1 MRIHHQVE
9 KQQTPYLMKQGKAM
23 LRLVSLADNV
33 ELEIKLKDLQRAQL
47 TGIWL
52 EVVDPTIEE
61 LQKVAEVSEIPLDFL
76 LLPETGNVVNLR
88 LESDFGVIN
97 FVIVREIFAKK
108 EVKPLVIAFSKYFLV
123 TVAKSEDQR
132 IINLAKARLDK
143 VRVDQP
149 AVAAFYILDEV
160 VADHFV
166 HLEHIEDL
174 ASRLEEEV
182 VEKTDHTLVK
192 RILRAKSRLT
202 SFNKILWYERGLV
215 FNLKKSDA
223 EYLSAKAKSLF
234 DTTHEY
240 LTRQIDIVETYREI
254 LSDSINAYLSTVSNK
269 INFSIRALTLVTLYL
284 TIITTLTSFPNT
296 VATFFGISQFGNT
309 NPWLIFA
316 IIVLSVLLPSLWLWR
331 RRWLKTTFEALE
343 RHGS

>member
-1 MRIHHQVE
+1 M
-9 KQQTPYLMKQGKAM
+9 PYLVKQGKAM

-52 EVVDPTIEE
+52 EVVDPTKEE
-61 LQKVAEVSEIPLDFL
+61 LQKVAEFSGIPLDFL
-76 LLPETGNVVNLR
+76 QLPETGNVVNLR
-88 LESDFGVIN
+88 LEPDFGVIN

-108 EVKPLVIAFSKYFLV
+108 EVNPLVIAFSKSYLV

-132 IINLAKARLDK
+132 IINLAKQRLDK

-160 VADHFV
+160 VADHFG
-166 HLEHIEDL
+166 HLEHIESL

-182 VEKTDHTLVK
+182 VEKTDQTLVK

-223 EYLSAKAKSLF
+223 SYLSAKAKSLF

-309 NPWLIFA
+309 NPWLIFT
-316 IIVLSVLLPSLWLWR
+316 IIILSVLLPSLWLWR
-331 RRWLKTTFEALE
+331 RKWLKNTFEALE
-343 RHGS
+343 RNGA

>member
-1 MRIHHQVE
+1 
-9 KQQTPYLMKQGKAM
+9 M

-33 ELEIKLKDLQRAQL
+33 ELEIKLKDLQRTQL

-52 EVVDPTIEE
+52 EVVDPTKEE
-61 LQKVAEVSEIPLDFL
+61 LAKVSEISGIPLDFL
-76 LLPETGNVVNLR
+76 KLPESSNVVNLR
-88 LESDFGVIN
+88 LEPDFGVIN
-97 FVIVREIFAKK
+97 FVIVRKIFEAK
-108 EVKPLVIAFSKYFLV
+108 EVNPLVIAFSKYFLV
-123 TVAKSEDQR
+123 TVAKSEDQNV
-132 IINLAKARLDK
+132 INLAKQRLDK
-143 VRVDQP
+143 VKVDQP
-149 AVAAFYILDEV
+149 SVAAFYILDEV
-160 VADHFV
+160 VANHFV

-182 VEKTDHTLVK
+182 VEKTDQTLVK
-192 RILRAKSRLT
+192 RILQTKSRLT

-223 EYLSAKAKSLF
+223 TYLSAKSKSLF
-234 DTTHEY
+234 DSTHEY

-284 TIITTLTSFPNT
+284 TIITTITSFPNT
-296 VATFFGISQFGNT
+296 VATFFGIAQFGNT

-316 IIVLSVLLPSLWLWR
+316 IIVLSILLPSLWLWR
-331 RRWLKTTFEALE
+331 RKWLKTTFEALE
-343 RHGS
+343 NHGA

>member
-1 MRIHHQVE
+1 
-9 KQQTPYLMKQGKAM
+9 M

-33 ELEIKLKDLQRAQL
+33 ELEIKLKDLQRTQL
-47 TGIWL
+47 AGIWL
-52 EVVDPTIEE
+52 EVVDPTKEE
-61 LQKVAEVSEIPLDFL
+61 LAKVSEVSGIPLDFL
-76 LLPETGNVVNLR
+76 KLPESSNVVNLR
-88 LESDFGVIN
+88 LEPDFGVIN
-97 FVIVREIFAKK
+97 FVIVREIFEAKK
-108 EVKPLVIAFSKYFLV
+108 VNPLVIAFSKYFLV
-123 TVAKSEDQR
+123 TVAKNEDQSV
-132 IINLAKARLDK
+132 INLAKQRLDK
-143 VRVDQP
+143 VKVDQP
-149 AVAAFYILDEV
+149 SVAAFYILDEI
-160 VADHFV
+160 VANHFV

-182 VEKTDHTLVK
+182 VEKTNQTLVR

-223 EYLSAKAKSLF
+223 SYLSAKSKNLF
-234 DTTHEY
+234 DSTHEY

-284 TIITTLTSFPNT
+284 TIITTITSFPNT
-296 VATFFGISQFGNT
+296 VATFFGIAQFGNT

-331 RRWLKTTFEALE
+331 RKWLKTTFEALE
-343 RHGS
+343 NHGA

>member
-1 MRIHHQVE
+1 
-9 KQQTPYLMKQGKAM
+9 M

-52 EVVDPTIEE
+52 EVVDPTNEE
-61 LQKVAEVSEIPLDFL
+61 LQKVAEIAEIPVNFL
-76 LLPETGNVVNLR
+76 LLPESGNVVNLR
-88 LESDFGVIN
+88 LEPDFGVIN
-97 FVIVREIFAKK
+97 FVIVREIFETKK
-108 EVKPLVIAFSKYFLV
+108 VSPIVLAFSRSFLV

-132 IINLAKARLDK
+132 IINFAKQRLDK
-143 VRVDQP
+143 VKVDQP
-149 AVAAFYILDEV
+149 AVTAFYIMDEI

-182 VEKTDHTLVK
+182 VEKTDQALVK

-202 SFNKILWYERGLV
+202 SFNKVLWYERGLL

-223 EYLSAKAKSLF
+223 PYLSSKAKSLF
-234 DTTHEY
+234 DSTHEH

-269 INFSIRALTLVTLYL
+269 INFSIRALTIVTLYL
-284 TIITTLTSFPNT
+284 TIITTITSFPNT
-296 VATFFGISQFGNT
+296 VATFFGIAQFGNT
-309 NPWLIFA
+309 TPWIIFTILILS
-316 IIVLSVLLPSLWLWR
+316 IVLPTLWLWR
-331 RRWLKTTFEALE
+331 RKWLKNMFEALE
-343 RHGS
+343 KHGS

>member
-1 MRIHHQVE
+1 
-9 KQQTPYLMKQGKAM
+9 M

-33 ELEIKLKDLQRAQL
+33 ELEIKLKDLQRTQL

-52 EVVDPTIEE
+52 EVVDPTKEE
-61 LQKVAEVSEIPLDFL
+61 LAKVSEVSGIPLDFL
-76 LLPETGNVVNLR
+76 KLPESSNVVNLR
-88 LESDFGVIN
+88 LEPDFGVIN
-97 FVIVREIFAKK
+97 FVIVRKIFEAK
-108 EVKPLVIAFSKYFLV
+108 EVNPLVIAFSKYFLV
-123 TVAKSEDQR
+123 TVAKSEDQNV
-132 IINLAKARLDK
+132 INLAKQRLDK
-143 VRVDQP
+143 VKVDQP
-149 AVAAFYILDEV
+149 SVAAFYILDEV
-160 VADHFV
+160 VANHFV

-182 VEKTDHTLVK
+182 VEKTDQTLVK
-192 RILRAKSRLT
+192 RILQTKSRLT

-223 EYLSAKAKSLF
+223 TYLSAKSKSLF
-234 DTTHEY
+234 DSTHEY

-284 TIITTLTSFPNT
+284 TIITTITSFPNT
-296 VATFFGISQFGNT
+296 VATFFGIAQFGNT

-316 IIVLSVLLPSLWLWR
+316 IIVLSILLPSLWLWR
-331 RRWLKTTFEALE
+331 RKWLKTTFEALE
-343 RHGS
+343 NHGA